1 MISKKQNRARRGKRT
16 RLNMKELGTTRIRV
30 NRTSKHIYAQL
41 ISGETGCVVTSA
53 STLDPAIRNLF
64 KGIEGATKVGELIGQ
79 KVKDLGFIKIAFDRA
94 GFKYHGQVKAVA
106 EGARSVGVEF

>member
-16 RLNMKELGTTRIRV
+16 RLNMKELGTTRICV

-41 ISGETGCVVTSA
+41 ISGETGCIVTSA
-53 STLDPAIRNLF
+53 STLDPSIRNQL
-64 KGIEGATKVGELIGQ
+64 KGIEGATKVGELLGQ
-79 KVKDLGFIKIAFDRA
+79 KAKDLGFTKVAFDRS

-106 EGARSVGVEF
+106 EGARSAGLEF